1 YMEVEVR
8 GENDIVAEYGE
19 KKMLSVVK
27 GAAETY
33 EVECDVVLIGKSSSG
48 ASDDRAIEI
57 VMRCA
62 RTIPWFTEFHDA
74 GSVGGSDDASEMLR
88 RVQKN
93 GGVGSYIGL
102 GADFTASFHDKA
114 FDFDEGVLAPSVE
127 LFVKMVEDIH
137 S

>member
-1 YMEVEVR
+1 M
-8 GENDIVAEYGE
+8 GQTVALGYDKNG
-19 KKMLSVVK
+19 
-27 GAAETY
+27 
-33 EVECDVVLIGKSSSG
+33 
-48 ASDDRAIEI
+48 RATT
-57 VMRCA
+57 A
-62 RTIPWFTEFHDA
+62 
-74 GSVGGSDDASEMLR
+74 
-88 RVQKN
+88 VQKN